1 MQTANPDFRAASS
14 EISGF
19 CPPHRTSAR
28 KDPEICVTVPRHGYV
43 RVFGTPNNRNQPSR
57 LSPPSRR
64 IGFGDGCDG
73 GDGFSLLFNLAK
85 TPIYPMATIVT
96 PPTRATVVTLECS

>member
-1 MQTANPDFRAASS
+1 
-14 EISGF
+14 
-19 CPPHRTSAR
+19 
-28 KDPEICVTVPRHGYV
+28 VTVPRHGYV

-64 IGFGDGCDG
+64 FGFGDGCDG